1 MSVEESETFL
11 NNFSAD
17 FMEQSEL
24 EIKKSKEEAIRSLA
38 GYKTRYNVL
47 RSDVSSAVRAVQ
59 TVLSKDST
67 KDKNSES
74 KEFCVVD
81 WGPADEIPGNI
92 NKPVFF
98 VLFSQP
104 VKELAALSDNVNGA
118 EIFTVTPSV
127 KGKYRWI
134 GSRQLNFIPEEELE
148 PSVVYTIQVNKKL
161 KSLDGIAISGELTFS
176 SKAQNVEI
184 YSISPGSSMTRSYY
198 YSSES
203 GVPLEYAGELIV
215 FLNSNINSKKFKEA
229 VKIYAGENSLS
240 FSSTPIESF
249 YDEKTKRSKY
259 REVASSR
266 VHYVKLGGKF
276 EKNQTVSL
284 ITESGAKKE
293 YSVLKPFAMTDW
305 HFDSHNMALEL
316 SFNQP
321 VKDFSAVRHVFIEP
335 ALDLTKADV
344 TVSGKS
350 VYIRNLPVKF
360 DSRYSVTLSN
370 DITDKYSQTLAYSA
384 GCNFKVPKAASIFR
398 MIDSGNK
405 ILEAQYPHKFIIEHQ
420 NLMKGSYSI
429 QSIEDPLSFS
439 FPVFADAE
447 KSS

>member
-1 MSVEESETFL
+1 MFSKLKSVFIFFVVLLSCAGCKNENKILAQNVLSAAEKNMSVEESETFL

-74 KEFCVVD
+74 KEFCVLD

-161 KSLDGIAISGELTFS
+161 KSLDCIAISG
-176 SKAQNVEI
+176 
-184 YSISPGSSMTRSYY
+184 
-198 YSSES
+198 
-203 GVPLEYAGELIV
+203 
-215 FLNSNINSKKFKEA
+215 
-229 VKIYAGENSLS
+229 
-240 FSSTPIESF
+240 
-249 YDEKTKRSKY
+249 
-259 REVASSR
+259 
-266 VHYVKLGGKF
+266 
-276 EKNQTVSL
+276 
-284 ITESGAKKE
+284 
-293 YSVLKPFAMTDW
+293 
-305 HFDSHNMALEL
+305 
-316 SFNQP
+316 
-321 VKDFSAVRHVFIEP
+321 
-335 ALDLTKADV
+335 
-344 TVSGKS
+344 
-350 VYIRNLPVKF
+350 
-360 DSRYSVTLSN
+360 
-370 DITDKYSQTLAYSA
+370 
-384 GCNFKVPKAASIFR
+384 
-398 MIDSGNK
+398 
-405 ILEAQYPHKFIIEHQ
+405 
-420 NLMKGSYSI
+420 
-429 QSIEDPLSFS
+429 
-439 FPVFADAE
+439 
-447 KSS
+447 